1 MGWKYLERKKLFL
14 GLIMGKSKK
23 DKSISSEPTK
33 SELEILQVLW
43 EFGPST
49 VRFVNDK
56 LNEQKREVNYM
67 STQKLM
73 LIMLDKG
80 FVTKDASQMTHIYEA
95 AVDES
100 KTKGYLLDRV
110 VDNLFNGS
118 ASSLMM
124 QLLGNK
130 KISPEEMEEFK
141 ELIKKIDQ
149 KS

>member
-1 MGWKYLERKKLFL
+1 M
-14 GLIMGKSKK
+14 KSSKQ
-23 DKSISSEPTK
+23 DKNALSEPTK

-43 EFGPST
+43 QYGPST

-73 LIMLDKG
+73 LIMLEKG
-80 FVTKDASQMTHIYEA
+80 FLTKDTSQMTHVYEA
-95 AVDES
+95 AIDEG
-100 KTKGYLLDRV
+100 KTKGFLLDRV

>member
-1 MGWKYLERKKLFL
+1 M
-14 GLIMGKSKK
+14 KSSKQDK
-23 DKSISSEPTK
+23 DPSSEPTK

-43 EFGPST
+43 QFGPST
-49 VRFVNDK
+49 VRFVNDH
-56 LNEQKREVNYM
+56 LNEEKREVNYM

-73 LIMLDKG
+73 LIMLEKG
-80 FVTKDASQMTHIYEA
+80 FLTKDESQMKHVYSAKVE
-95 AVDES
+95 EG
-100 KTKGYLLDRV
+100 KTKGQMLDRV
-110 VDNLFNGS
+110 VDTLFNGS
-118 ASSLMM
+118 AGSLMM

>member
-1 MGWKYLERKKLFL
+1 MEHKNFFL
-14 GLIMGKSKK
+14 GLSMRSSKK

-43 EFGPST
+43 QYGPST

-80 FVTKDASQMTHIYEA
+80 FLTKDASQMTHVYQA
-95 AVDES
+95 AVEEG
-100 KTKGYLLDRV
+100 KTKGFILDRV

-130 KISPEEMEEFK
+130 KMSPEEMEEFK
-141 ELIKKIDQ
+141 ELIKKIDE

>member
-1 MGWKYLERKKLFL
+1 M
-14 GLIMGKSKK
+14 KSFKQ
-23 DKSISSEPTK
+23 DKNQSSEPTK

-73 LIMLDKG
+73 LIMLDKE
-80 FVTKDASQMTHIYEA
+80 FVTKDASQMTHVYKA
-95 AVDES
+95 AADEY
-100 KTKGYLLDRV
+100 KTKSFLLDRV

-124 QLLGNK
+124 QLAGNK
-130 KISPEEMEEFK
+130 KLSAKEMEEFK
-141 ELIKKIDQ
+141 QLIKKLD
-149 KS
+149 

>member
-1 MGWKYLERKKLFL
+1 
-14 GLIMGKSKK
+14 
-23 DKSISSEPTK
+23 
-33 SELEILQVLW
+33 
-43 EFGPST
+43 
-49 VRFVNDK
+49 
-56 LNEQKREVNYM
+56 M

-80 FVTKDASQMTHIYEA
+80 FVTKDASQMTHVYEA

-130 KISPEEMEEFK
+130 KMSAKEMEEFK

>member
-1 MGWKYLERKKLFL
+1 M
-14 GLIMGKSKK
+14 KSSKQ
-23 DKSISSEPTK
+23 DKNSSSEPTK

-43 EFGPST
+43 QYGPST

-80 FVTKDASQMTHIYEA
+80 FLTKDASQMTHVYEA
-95 AVDES
+95 AIDES

-149 KS
+149 KP

>member
-1 MGWKYLERKKLFL
+1 MKS
-14 GLIMGKSKK
+14 SKK
-23 DKSISSEPTK
+23 DKNALSEPTK

-43 EFGPST
+43 QYGPST
-49 VRFVNDK
+49 VRFVNDQ

-80 FVTKDASQMTHIYEA
+80 FVTKDASQMTHVYKA
-95 AVDES
+95 AADEG

-118 ASSLMM
+118 ATSLMM
-124 QLLGNK
+124 QLLGDK
-130 KISPEEMEEFK
+130 KMSPEEMEEFK
-141 ELIKKIDQ
+141 ELIRKIDQ
-149 KS
+149 K